1 VNKKTNIPRRFL
13 MEEKFSD
20 FKKFLESNKIDSGVV
35 ELLKSAYSIGFKE
48 GQEKLQKESY
58 EEWNQK

>member
-1 VNKKTNIPRRFL
+1 
-13 MEEKFSD
+13 MEEKFGD
-20 FKKFLESNKIDSGVV
+20 FKKLLESSKIDSEII
-35 ELLKSAYSIGFKE
+35 ELLKSAYAIGFKE